1 MIAWLIFLVHAAWA
15 DAPAPAAQ
23 AADTPIADAA
33 EVEAPRAGLSR
44 YRLGPGDVL
53 TITVFGEPDQSGD
66 FPIAEDGEIDYPLLG
81 EVPVEGLTIA
91 GVDEALTSALAARF
105 LRDPQVSIDVKTFKS
120 QTVEVVGAVKAPGE
134 VPLTGSTTL
143 VDVLT
148 AVGWIT
154 DPSVTEVRVQHEGQV
169 QSIPLDKLIAPGA
182 EPPRVVGGDVI
193 YVPQGV
199 VVYVAG
205 EVAKPGAIAYREGLT
220 VNQAVVGAGG
230 AKQTANLKKVV
241 IVRGG
246 ERIDVNYRKIQRG
259 HAKDIVLQAND
270 QIVVSESVF

>member
-1 MIAWLIFLVHAAWA
+1 VIAWLIFLLHASWA
-15 DAPAPAAQ
+15 DVPVPATPS
-23 AADTPIADAA
+23 ADTPVADAA
-33 EVEAPRAGLSR
+33 EAEAPREGLSR

-53 TITVFGEPDQSGD
+53 AITVFGEAEQSGD
-66 FPIAEDGEIDYPLLG
+66 FPIGEDGDIDYPLLG

-154 DPSVTEVRVQHEGQV
+154 DPSVTEVRVQHDGKVE
-169 QSIPLDKLIAPGA
+169 SIPLDKLIAPGS

-220 VNQAVVGAGG
+220 VNQAVVNAGG

-270 QIVVSESVF
+270 QIVVPESVF

>member
-1 MIAWLIFLVHAAWA
+1 V
-15 DAPAPAAQ
+15 PAPPP
-23 AADTPIADAA
+23 ADTPVADAA
-33 EVEAPRAGLSR
+33 EAEAPPEGLAR
-44 YRLGPGDVL
+44 YRLGAGDVL
-53 TITVFGEPDQSGD
+53 AITVFGEPEQSGD
-66 FPIAEDGEIDYPLLG
+66 FPIGEDGDIDYPLLG
-81 EVPVEGLTIA
+81 QVPVAGMTIA
-91 GVDEALTSALAARF
+91 SVDEALTSALAARF
-105 LRDPQVSIDVKTFKS
+105 LRDPQVSVGVKTFKS

-134 VPLTGSTTL
+134 IPLTGSTTL

-154 DPSVTEVRVQHEGQV
+154 DPSVTEVRVQHDGTVE
-169 QSIPLDKLIAPGA
+169 SIPLDKLMSPGA

-220 VNQAVVGAGG
+220 VNQAVVNAGG

-270 QIVVSESVF
+270 QIVVPESVF

>member
-1 MIAWLIFLVHAAWA
+1 M
-15 DAPAPAAQ
+15 PAAPS
-23 AADTPIADAA
+23 ADTPIADAA
-33 EVEAPRAGLSR
+33 EAADPHEGLSR

-53 TITVFGEPDQSGD
+53 AITVFGEPDQSGE
-66 FPIAEDGEIDYPLLG
+66 FPIGEDGEIDYPLLG

-105 LRDPQVSIDVKTFKS
+105 LRDPQVSVDVKSFES
-120 QTVEVVGAVKAPGE
+120 QTVEVVGAVKEPGE

-154 DPSVTEVRVQHEGQV
+154 DPSVTEVRVQHDGQV
-169 QSIPLDKLIAPGA
+169 QSIPLDKLIAPGL

-205 EVAKPGAIAYREGLT
+205 EVSKPGAIAYREGLT
-220 VNQAVVGAGG
+220 VNQAVVNAGG
-230 AKQTANLKKVV
+230 PKQTANLKKVV

-270 QIVVSESVF
+270 QIVVPESVF

>member
-1 MIAWLIFLVHAAWA
+1 VIVWSICLLLASGA
-15 DAPAPAAQ
+15 DAPTPAVGTDA
-23 AADTPIADAA
+23 PIADAA
-33 EVEAPRAGLSR
+33 ETAPARSALSR

-53 TITVFGEPDQSGD
+53 AFTVFGEPDQTGEFSIG
-66 FPIAEDGEIDYPLLG
+66 EDGHIDYPLLG

-91 GVDEALTSALAARF
+91 GVDDAITGGLAARF

-120 QTVEVVGAVKAPGE
+120 QTVEVVGAVKEPGE

-154 DPSVTEVRVQHEGQV
+154 DPSVTEVRVQREGTV
-169 QSIPLDKLIAPGA
+169 ESIPLDKLIAPGA
-182 EPPRVVGGDVI
+182 SPPRVLGGDVI

-205 EVAKPGAIAYREGLT
+205 EVEEPGAIAYREGLT
-220 VNQAVVGAGG
+220 VNQAVVNAGG
-230 AKQTANLKKVV
+230 ATQTANLKKVV

-259 HAKDIVLQAND
+259 HAKDIELQAND
-270 QIVVSESVF
+270 QIVVPESVF